1 MSKPT
6 GIWAIL
12 PIKSLRCA
20 KQRLRKLLTPEQ
32 RRTLMLNST
41 EDVLKAL
48 NKSKQL
54 TGILLISKDSAVLAL
69 GHEYAAEVLVPA
81 SDEGQ
86 SDAINRA
93 VEFLRARGVAA
104 TITIPGDAPLLTAND
119 IDSVCATL
127 QSRPSLTLVSN
138 LDGTGSNCIAASPP
152 DLIRYQFGR
161 DSFMRHQS
169 AARDAG
175 IALEVLNLP
184 RLELDIDTE
193 ADIEALL
200 RHRPRTATQ
209 HFLLA
214 SGFGAGN

>member
-1 MSKPT
+1 MSKAT

-12 PIKSLRCA
+12 PIKSLHCA
-20 KQRLRKLLTPEQ
+20 KQRLRKLLTAEQ
-32 RRTLMLNST
+32 RRSLMLSST

-48 NKSKQL
+48 NKSEQL
-54 TGILLISKDSAVLAL
+54 YGILLISKDSAALAL
-69 GHEYAAEVLVPA
+69 GHEYGAEVLVPT

-93 VEFLRARGVAA
+93 VEFLRARDVAA
-104 TITIPGDAPLLTAND
+104 TITIPGDAPLLTADD

-152 DLIRYQFGR
+152 DLIRYQFGH
-161 DSFMRHQS
+161 DSFTRHQS

-175 IALEVLNLP
+175 VALAVLNLP

-214 SGFGAGN
+214 AGFGAGR

>member
-1 MSKPT
+1 MSRPE

-12 PIKSLRCA
+12 PIKSLHCA
-20 KQRLRKLLTPEQ
+20 KQRLRKLMTAEQ

-48 NKSKQL
+48 NRSKRL
-54 TGILLISKDSAVLAL
+54 GGVLLISMDSAIHAL
-69 GHEYAAEVLVPA
+69 GREFGAEVFMSS

-93 VEFLRARGVAA
+93 VQFLRSRGVTA
-104 TITIPGDAPLLTAND
+104 TLTIPGDAPLLTADD
-119 IDSVCATL
+119 IDSICATL
-127 QSRPSLTLVSN
+127 QARPSLTLVSN

-152 DLIRYQFGR
+152 DLIPYQFGR
-161 DSFMRHQS
+161 DSFTRHQS

-175 IALEVLNLP
+175 VAVAVLNLP

-193 ADIEALL
+193 ADIEQLL
-200 RHRPRTATQ
+200 RHHPRTATQ
-209 HFLLA
+209 RFLLA
-214 SGFGAGN
+214 SGFGEGN

>member
-1 MSKPT
+1 MRKTS

-12 PIKSLRCA
+12 PIKSLDCA
-20 KQRLRKLLTPEQ
+20 KQRLRKLLTAEQ
-32 RRTLMLNST
+32 RRTLMLSSA

-48 NKSKQL
+48 SQSKQL
-54 TGILLISKDSAVLAL
+54 TGILLISKDATVLDI
-69 GHEYAAEVLVPA
+69 GRDYGAEVLVPT

-104 TITIPGDAPLLTAND
+104 TITIPGDAPLLTASD

-127 QSRPSLTLVSN
+127 QARPSLTLVSN

-152 DLIRYQFGR
+152 DLIPYQFGC
-161 DSFMRHQS
+161 DSFTRHQS

-175 IALEVLNLP
+175 IALQVLNLP

-214 SGFGAGN
+214 AGFGEGR